1 MDEPIASGGP
11 DHDAGHLHDAAHRLL
26 VRAGK
31 AARPWLDFWTK
42 LNNDWV
48 FNLSGV
54 LAYTFLMSL
63 FPVLLVLLAAVG
75 YTLGNLAPQ
84 VLVELQL
91 RIEQLLPGGAEVFA
105 AVTNQLTNSAKPLFV
120 IGILT
125 AAFTGSRLFIVLENC
140 FGIIFRVRGRRFV
153 RQNLMAFGMLVL
165 YIALVPIIVLA
176 SVTSAT
182 ILTIFAPH
190 AHGVTSTVLTYF
202 ISLVT
207 WIASSLLLIGGIYVV
222 VPNRAVHLG
231 EIWPGTMLAAIL
243 LILYEALF
251 PLYVSH
257 VLHPDNYGSLAGF
270 AIVILL
276 FFYYLAFILLLGA
289 EVNSWIAGLRPT
301 PGDPQWVYYRLEKE
315 REERTEHF
323 SHDVTTQ

>member
-1 MDEPIASGGP
+1 MGEQVASGGP
-11 DHDAGHLHDAAHRLL
+11 DHHAGHLHDTAHRLL
-26 VRAGK
+26 IRAGK
-31 AARPWLDFWTK
+31 AARPWRDFWTK

-48 FNLSGV
+48 FNLSGL
-54 LAYTFLMSL
+54 LAYNFLMSL

-75 YTLGNLAPQ
+75 FALGNLAPQ
-84 VLVELQL
+84 VLAELQL

-120 IGILT
+120 LGILT

-140 FGIIFRVRGRRFV
+140 FGVIFRVRGRTFV

-165 YIALVPIIVLA
+165 YVVLVPIIALA
-176 SVTSAT
+176 SVVSAT
-182 ILTIFAPH
+182 MLTSVAPY
-190 AHGVTSTVLTYF
+190 AHTVTVTVLTYLVSF
-202 ISLVT
+202 VT
-207 WIASSLLLIGGIYVV
+207 WTASSLLLIGGIYVV
-222 VPNRAVHLG
+222 VPNRSMRLG
-231 EIWPGTMLAAIL
+231 EIWPGTVLASFL

-251 PLYVSH
+251 PLYVSR
-257 VLHPDNYGSLAGF
+257 VLHPDNYGSVAGF

-301 PGDPQWVYYRLEKE
+301 PGDPQSVYQRLET
-315 REERTEHF
+315 ERT
-323 SHDVTTQ
+323 DNLA